1 MLFLLAG
8 YAHPSWP
15 DVVVRIYRI
24 FANAGF
30 AHMQTVYIKAVKIY
44 IGYYH
49 AN

>member
-8 YAHPSWP
+8 YAHPGWP
-15 DVVVRIYRI
+15 GVVVRIHGI

-30 AHMQTVYIKAVKIY
+30 AHMRTVYMKAVKIH

-49 AN
+49 AD